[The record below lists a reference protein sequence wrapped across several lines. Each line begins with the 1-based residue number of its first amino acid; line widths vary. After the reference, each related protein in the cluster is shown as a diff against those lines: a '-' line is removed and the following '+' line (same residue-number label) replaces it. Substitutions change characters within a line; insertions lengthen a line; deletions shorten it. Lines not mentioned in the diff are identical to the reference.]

1 LLLDAAQEGI
11 FGISNVGS
19 ITFINKSALE
29 LLDRE
34 EDEVIGMS
42 ATKLICPIEDSPE
55 SVTRSNKAILSAY
68 LIGRPAELLDSAF
81 TKKDGTLMPIRF
93 SSEPIE
99 KAEKIIGAVV
109 SFSDTKKQREMENML
124 IQSQKME
131 AIGRLT
137 GGVAHDFN
145 NLLTVIMGDL
155 QFLQRQLAGNQD
167 AIILINKIMNAAK
180 SGAELNN
187 RLLSF
192 SREQALVTA
201 PVDIDDMLTEM
212 HEFLDRILGEDI
224 DLSLNLEDTDCVAI
238 TDRTQLEN
246 GILNLCVNAKD
257 AMPKGGK
264 LVITAKTVR
273 LAGSHLGHDSS
284 QDLQDYVELKIVD
297 SGTGIPLDIQ
307 KKIFEPFFTTKEKT
321 SAQA

>member
-19 ITFINKSALE
+19 ITFINKSALELLDREEDEVIGMSATKLICPIEDSPESVTRSNKAILSAYLIERPAE

-109 SFSDTKKQREMENML
+109 SFSDTKKQRERWRTCLSNR
-124 IQSQKME
+124 KRWR
-131 AIGRLT
+131 RL
-137 GGVAHDFN
+137 
-145 NLLTVIMGDL
+145 GD
-155 QFLQRQLAGNQD
+155 
-167 AIILINKIMNAAK
+167 
-180 SGAELNN
+180 
-187 RLLSF
+187 
-192 SREQALVTA
+192 
-201 PVDIDDMLTEM
+201 
-212 HEFLDRILGEDI
+212 
-224 DLSLNLEDTDCVAI
+224 
-238 TDRTQLEN
+238 
-246 GILNLCVNAKD
+246 
-257 AMPKGGK
+257 
-264 LVITAKTVR
+264 
-273 LAGSHLGHDSS
+273 
-284 QDLQDYVELKIVD
+284 
-297 SGTGIPLDIQ
+297 
-307 KKIFEPFFTTKEKT
+307 
-321 SAQA
+321 